1 MDFATVRQKALPHLL
16 AILIF
21 ILLTVLFYSP
31 IFFEGKILNQ
41 NDVNQGIA
49 SGSELAAFR
58 KQTGEEGLWTNSMFS
73 GMPAYLIN
81 VRWSGAEPLTV
92 IEKVISLGFPNSAK
106 ETFLSL
112 VCFYILLIVF
122 GVRPSIAIVGSIAYA
137 FSTYFIV
144 SIEAGHLWKMR
155 AIAYAPLVLAGVH
168 LVYTR
173 KFLWGF
179 ALTALALA
187 LEINSNHIQITYY
200 LGLMLVIYGTVQ
212 LIFALREK
220 ELKSFAIASALL
232 AGSVVLAIGANLGK
246 LWSTYEYGKYSIRGK
261 SELASNTQSSGG
273 LDRDYA
279 FEWSS
284 GVAESFTLLV
294 PNFYGG
300 ASGNYTGQNS
310 DLEIAMRQNG
320 VPEAQIAQYTR
331 GLLGYWG
338 PQPFTSGPVYA
349 GALVVFFFVL
359 GILYADKRYTT
370 WLVAATAFSI
380 VLSWG
385 KHFPFVNYFLFDYLP
400 MYNKFRAVSMAVV
413 IALMAMPLLGC
424 LGLEKLLQEKW
435 DKKSQKNLFIA
446 LGITGGL
453 ALLIAIIAYVPAL
466 DLGDIPQWVKN
477 AVDSSRKSII
487 RKDAFRTIF
496 FVAAAGAVVFFYLR
510 KSIGTVVFS
519 GLLILLIVIDIMG
532 VDYRYVQEENY
543 IKKKRNNFFTET
555 PADQLIKQD
564 KNTPFRVLNLQNP
577 FNEARTSAFH
587 HSIGGYHGAKMRRY
601 QDLITHHLQYEIN
614 DIVQA
619 GNISNSNANVLN
631 MLNTRYL
638 LAGQTAD
645 AVIRNPYHN
654 GNAWFVQEVIAAN
667 NPDEEIQLLDSIN
680 TKTQA
685 VIDVSKFRKP
695 EFTYDSAA
703 TITLKDY
710 APNKLVYEAT
720 TATDGYAVFSEVYY
734 PEGWKA
740 FIDGQETSIDRV
752 NYVLRAMKIPAGN
765 HTVEFTFKPIS
776 YSVGNK
782 VMLVANILLLLSLAG
797 TMGWSIWQKRKPSNG

>member
-1 MDFATVRQKALPHLL
+1 MNFATVKQKALPHLL

-21 ILLTVLFYSP
+21 ILLTVIFYSP

-58 KQTGEEGLWTNSMFS
+58 EKTGEEGLWTNSMFS

-81 VRWSGAEPLTV
+81 LRWSGSEPLTI
-92 IEKVISLGFPNSAK
+92 IEKVISLGFPGSAK

-168 LVYTR
+168 LAYTKR
-173 KFLWGF
+173 LLWGF
-179 ALTALALA
+179 AITALALA

-200 LGLMLVIYGTVQ
+200 LGLLLVIYGIVQ

-220 ELKSFAIASALL
+220 ELKTFAVASVLVGAAAILAIA
-232 AGSVVLAIGANLGK
+232 ANLGK

-261 SELASNTQSSGG
+261 SELTSNTQSSGG

-284 GVAESFTLLV
+284 GVAESFTFLV

-310 DLEIAMRQNG
+310 DLEIALRQNN

-359 GILYADKRYTT
+359 GILYADKRYTA
-370 WLVAATAFSI
+370 WLVAATVLSI

-385 KHFPFVNYFLFDYLP
+385 KHFPSVNYFLFDYLP

-435 DKKSQKNLFIA
+435 DNKSQKNLLIA

-453 ALLIAIIAYVPAL
+453 ALLIAIIAYIPSL
-466 DLGDIPQWVKN
+466 DLGDVPQWVKN

-496 FVAAAGAVVFFYLR
+496 FVIAAGAVVFFYLR

-519 GLLILLIVIDIMG
+519 GLLILLMAIDIMG
-532 VDYRYVQEENY
+532 IDYRYVQEENY
-543 IKKKRNNFFTET
+543 IKKRRNNFFTET
-555 PADQLIKQD
+555 PADQVIKQD
-564 KNTPFRVLNLQNP
+564 KSTPFRVLNLQNP

-601 QDLITHHLQYEIN
+601 QDLITYHLQHEMN
-614 DIVQA
+614 DIMQA
-619 GNISNSNANVLN
+619 GNITASNANVLN
-631 MLNTRYL
+631 MLNARYL

-645 AVIRNPYHN
+645 AVIRNPYPN
-654 GNAWFVQEVIAAN
+654 GNAWFVQEVLVAN

-685 VIDVSKFRKP
+685 VIDVSKFSKP
-695 EFTYDSAA
+695 EFAYDSSSI
-703 TITLKDY
+703 ITLKEY

-734 PEGWKA
+734 PEGWSA
-740 FIDGQETSIDRV
+740 SIDGQQASIDRV
-752 NYVLRAMKIPAGN
+752 NYVLRAMKIPAGS
-765 HTVEFTFKPIS
+765 HTIEFSFQPKS
-776 YSVGNK
+776 YFTGNT
-782 VMLVANILLLLSLAG
+782 VMLIANILLLISFAGSL
-797 TMGWSIWQKRKPSNG
+797 GWSIWQNRRPSNG

>member
-1 MDFATVRQKALPHLL
+1 MNFATVKQKALPHLL

-21 ILLTVLFYSP
+21 ILLTVIFYSP

-58 KQTGEEGLWTNSMFS
+58 EKTGEEGLWTNSMFS
-73 GMPAYLIN
+73 GMPAYLISL
-81 VRWSGAEPLTV
+81 RWSGSEPLTI

-122 GVRPSIAIVGSIAYA
+122 GIRPSIAIAGAIAYA

-168 LVYTR
+168 LAYTKR
-173 KFLWGF
+173 LLWGF

-200 LGLMLVIYGTVQ
+200 LGLMLVIYGIVQ
-212 LIFALREK
+212 LIFAVREK
-220 ELKSFAIASALL
+220 EFKSFSITSALL
-232 AGSVVLAIGANLGK
+232 VGAVVLAIGANLGK

-261 SELASNTQSSGG
+261 SELTSNTQSTGG

-284 GVAESFTLLV
+284 GVAESFTFLV

-310 DLEIAMRQNG
+310 DLEIALRQNN

-359 GILYADKRYTT
+359 GILYADKRNTT
-370 WLVAATAFSI
+370 WLIAATVLSI

-385 KHFPFVNYFLFDYLP
+385 KHFPSVNYFLFDYLP

-446 LGITGGL
+446 LGVTGGL
-453 ALLIAIIAYVPAL
+453 ALLIAIIAYIPAL
-466 DLGDIPQWVKN
+466 DLGDVPQWVKN

-496 FVAAAGAVVFFYLR
+496 FVVAAGAVVFFYLR

-519 GLLILLIVIDIMG
+519 GLLILFMVIDIMG

-543 IKKKRNNFFTET
+543 IKKRRNNFFTET
-555 PADQLIKQD
+555 PADQVIKQD
-564 KNTPFRVLNLQNP
+564 KSTPFRVLNFQNP

-601 QDLITHHLQYEIN
+601 QDLITHHLQHEMN
-614 DIVQA
+614 DIMQA
-619 GNISNSNANVLN
+619 GNITASNANVLN

-645 AVIRNPYHN
+645 AVIRNPHHN
-654 GNAWFVQEVIAAN
+654 GNAWFVQEVLVAN

-685 VIDVSKFRKP
+685 VIDVSKFSKP
-695 EFTYDSAA
+695 EFTYDSSASIRL
-703 TITLKDY
+703 TEY

-720 TATDGYAVFSEVYY
+720 TATDGYAVFSEIYY

-752 NYVLRAMKIPAGN
+752 NYVLRAIKIPAGS
-765 HTVEFTFKPIS
+765 HAIEFRFQPKS
-776 YSVGNK
+776 YSIGNK
-782 VMLVANILLLLSLAG
+782 FMLVANILMLVVIA
-797 TMGWSIWQKRKPSNG
+797 TAMWNTFRKVIKG

>member
-1 MDFATVRQKALPHLL
+1 MNFATVKQKALPHLL

-21 ILLTVLFYSP
+21 ILLTVIFYSP

-58 KQTGEEGLWTNSMFS
+58 EKTGEEGLWTNSMFS
-73 GMPAYLIN
+73 GMPAYLISL
-81 VRWSGAEPLTV
+81 RWSGSEPLTI

-122 GVRPSIAIVGSIAYA
+122 GIRPSIAIAGAIAYA

-168 LVYTR
+168 LAYTKR
-173 KFLWGF
+173 LLWGF

-200 LGLMLVIYGTVQ
+200 LGLMLVIYGIVQ
-212 LIFALREK
+212 LIFAVREK
-220 ELKSFAIASALL
+220 EFKSFSITSALL
-232 AGSVVLAIGANLGK
+232 VGAVVLAIGANLGK

-261 SELASNTQSSGG
+261 SELTSNTQSTGG

-284 GVAESFTLLV
+284 GVAESFTFLV

-310 DLEIAMRQNG
+310 DLEIALRQNN

-359 GILYADKRYTT
+359 GILYANKRYTT
-370 WLVAATAFSI
+370 WLIAATVLSI
-380 VLSWG
+380 ILSWG
-385 KHFPFVNYFLFDYLP
+385 KHFPSVNYFLFDYLP

-446 LGITGGL
+446 LGVTGGL
-453 ALLIAIIAYVPAL
+453 ALLIAIIAYIPAL
-466 DLGDIPQWVKN
+466 DLGDVPQWVKN

-496 FVAAAGAVVFFYLR
+496 FVVAAGAVVFFYLR

-519 GLLILLIVIDIMG
+519 GLLILLMVIDIMG

-543 IKKKRNNFFTET
+543 IKKRRNNFFTET
-555 PADQLIKQD
+555 PADQVIKQD
-564 KNTPFRVLNLQNP
+564 KSTPFRVLNLQNP

-601 QDLITHHLQYEIN
+601 QDLITHHLQHEMN
-614 DIVQA
+614 DIMQV
-619 GNISNSNANVLN
+619 GNITASNANVLN

-645 AVIRNPYHN
+645 AVIRNPHHN
-654 GNAWFVQEVIAAN
+654 GNAWFIQEIVVAN

-685 VIDVSKFRKP
+685 VIDVSKFSKP
-695 EFTYDSAA
+695 EFTYDSSASIRL
-703 TITLKDY
+703 TEY

-720 TATDGYAVFSEVYY
+720 TATDGYAVFSEIYY

-752 NYVLRAMKIPAGN
+752 NYVLRAIKIPAGS
-765 HTVEFTFKPIS
+765 HAIEFRFQPKS
-776 YSVGNK
+776 YSIGNK
-782 VMLVANILLLLSLAG
+782 FMLVANILMLVVIA
-797 TMGWSIWQKRKPSNG
+797 TAMWNTFRKVIKG

>member
-1 MDFATVRQKALPHLL
+1 MNFATVKQKALPHLL

-21 ILLTVLFYSP
+21 ILLTVIFYSP
-31 IFFEGKILNQ
+31 LFFEGKILNQ

-58 KQTGEEGLWTNSMFS
+58 QKTGEEGLWTNSMFS

-81 VRWSGAEPLTV
+81 LRWSGSEPLTI

-122 GVRPSIAIVGSIAYA
+122 GVRPSIAIAGAIAYA

-168 LVYTR
+168 LAYTK

-200 LGLMLVIYGTVQ
+200 LGLMLVIYGIVQ
-212 LIFALREK
+212 LIFAVREK
-220 ELKSFAIASALL
+220 EVKSFFIASAFLVG
-232 AGSVVLAIGANLGK
+232 AVVLAIGANLGK

-261 SELASNTQSSGG
+261 SELTSNTQSSGG

-284 GVAESFTLLV
+284 GVAESLTFLV

-310 DLEIAMRQNG
+310 DLEIAMRQNS

-370 WLVAATAFSI
+370 WLIAATVLSI

-385 KHFPFVNYFLFDYLP
+385 KHFHSLNYFLFDYLP

-435 DKKSQKNLFIA
+435 DKKSQKNLLIA
-446 LGITGGL
+446 LGTTGGL

-496 FVAAAGAVVFFYLR
+496 FLLTAGAVVFFYLR

-519 GLLILLIVIDIMG
+519 GLLILLMVVDIMG
-532 VDYRYVQEENY
+532 VDYRYVHEENY
-543 IKKKRNNFFTET
+543 IKKKRNNFFAET

-564 KNTPFRVLNLQNP
+564 KTAPFRVLNLQNP

-601 QDLITHHLQYEIN
+601 QDLITHHLQHEMN
-614 DIVQA
+614 DIMQA
-619 GNISNSNANVLN
+619 GNVTASNANVLN

-645 AVIRNPYHN
+645 GVIRNPHQN
-654 GNAWFVQEVIAAN
+654 GNVWFVQDVIVVN

-685 VIDVSKFRKP
+685 VIDVSKFSKP
-695 EFTYDSAA
+695 EFTYDSSA
-703 TITLKDY
+703 TITLKEY
-710 APNKLVYEAT
+710 APNKLVYETT
-720 TATDGYAVFSEVYY
+720 TATDGYAVFSEIYY
-734 PEGWKA
+734 PEGWIAK
-740 FIDGQETSIDRV
+740 IDNNEVPIDRV
-752 NYVLRAMKIPAGN
+752 NYVLRGLKVPSGN
-765 HTVEFTFKPIS
+765 HTIEFSFKPIL
-776 YSVGNK
+776 YSIGNK
-782 VMLVANILLLLSLAG
+782 FMLGSNLLILLLVVIALWISF
-797 TMGWSIWQKRKPSNG
+797 RKGIMA

>member
-1 MDFATVRQKALPHLL
+1 MNFATVKQKALPHLL
-16 AILIF
+16 ATLIF
-21 ILLTVLFYSP
+21 ILLTVIFYSP

-58 KQTGEEGLWTNSMFS
+58 EKTGEEGLWTNSMFS
-73 GMPAYLIN
+73 GMPAYLISL
-81 VRWSGAEPLTV
+81 RWSGSEPLTI

-122 GVRPSIAIVGSIAYA
+122 GIRPSIAIAGAIAYA

-168 LVYTR
+168 LAYTKR
-173 KFLWGF
+173 LLWGF
-179 ALTALALA
+179 AVTALALA

-200 LGLMLVIYGTVQ
+200 LGLMLVIYGIVQ
-212 LIFALREK
+212 LIFAVREK
-220 ELKSFAIASALL
+220 EIKSFFISSTLL
-232 AGSVVLAIGANLGK
+232 VGAVVLAIGANLGK

-261 SELASNTQSSGG
+261 SELTSNTQSTGG

-284 GVAESFTLLV
+284 GVAESFTFLV

-310 DLEIAMRQNG
+310 DLEIALRQNN

-359 GILYADKRYTT
+359 GILYADKRNTT
-370 WLVAATAFSI
+370 WLIAATVLSI

-385 KHFPFVNYFLFDYLP
+385 KHFPSVNYFLFDYLP

-446 LGITGGL
+446 LGVTGGL
-453 ALLIAIIAYVPAL
+453 ALLIAIIAYIPAL
-466 DLGDIPQWVKN
+466 DLGDVPQWVKN

-496 FVAAAGAVVFFYLR
+496 FVVAAGAVVFFYLR

-519 GLLILLIVIDIMG
+519 GLLILLMVIDIMG

-543 IKKKRNNFFTET
+543 IKKRRNNFFTET
-555 PADQLIKQD
+555 PADQVIKQD
-564 KNTPFRVLNLQNP
+564 KSTPFRVLNFQNP

-601 QDLITHHLQYEIN
+601 QDLITHHLQHEMN
-614 DIVQA
+614 DIMQA
-619 GNISNSNANVLN
+619 GNITASNANVLN

-645 AVIRNPYHN
+645 AVIRNPHHN
-654 GNAWFVQEVIAAN
+654 GNAWFVQEVLVAN

-685 VIDVSKFRKP
+685 VIDVSKFSKP
-695 EFTYDSAA
+695 EFTYDSSASIRL
-703 TITLKDY
+703 TEY

-720 TATDGYAVFSEVYY
+720 TATDGYAVFSEIYY

-752 NYVLRAMKIPAGN
+752 NYVLRAIKIPAGS
-765 HTVEFTFKPIS
+765 HAIEFRFQPKS
-776 YSVGNK
+776 YSIGNK
-782 VMLVANILLLLSLAG
+782 FMLVANILMLVVIA
-797 TMGWSIWQKRKPSNG
+797 TAMWNTFRKVIKG